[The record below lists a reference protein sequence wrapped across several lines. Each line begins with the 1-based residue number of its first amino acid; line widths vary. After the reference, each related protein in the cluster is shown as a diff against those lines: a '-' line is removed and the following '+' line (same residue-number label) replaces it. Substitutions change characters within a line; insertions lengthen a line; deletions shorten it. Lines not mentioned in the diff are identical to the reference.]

1 MSREGL
7 PIAERL
13 EAGCFP
19 HPVVHL
25 YRRETPISWV
35 LLTGTYAYK
44 IKKPVQLPFL
54 DASTLERRHF
64 LCQEELRLNR
74 RYAADL
80 YLDVVPIC
88 ERGGR
93 LCVAAPGEPVEY
105 AVRMHEFEPAQEL
118 SQQLTLGRVTV
129 AEMAEFGGSLGN
141 WHRSADVAPLET
153 AYATVELIGSQ
164 MLQNFDSLAVSSASA
179 QAPRL
184 AHLQRWTRE
193 QLQRLSP
200 LLQQRRSSQCIR
212 ECHGDLHAGNLV
224 HWQGRWL
231 PFDCLEFAPRLR
243 WIDVVSDVAFLY
255 MDLLHFR
262 REELG
267 YAFLTS
273 YLEHS
278 GDYEALRLLRL
289 YSVYRALVRAK
300 VAALRTAS
308 TAGAH
313 PIAGDARESE
323 LQQRLELA
331 DCLSES
337 RAPALILMHGVT
349 ASGKSYV
356 SARLIGA
363 LGAVRVRSDL
373 ERRRLLGAGDYSAAA
388 TGSTYERLGSCAQAA
403 LEAGERIIVDATFL
417 DQRQRRVFEQLAQR
431 YACPC
436 VIVSCS
442 ASPEILRRR
451 LAGRAREAN
460 DPSEATSEV
469 LERQLARQQS
479 LEASDSAHLIALDTS
494 SDDTIDSATDRLRAL
509 LKPAPRFARPGRREP
524 PRPFD
529 R

>member
-1 MSREGL
+1 
-7 PIAERL
+7 
-13 EAGCFP
+13 
-19 HPVVHL
+19 
-25 YRRETPISWV
+25 
-35 LLTGTYAYK
+35 
-44 IKKPVQLPFL
+44 
-54 DASTLERRHF
+54 
-64 LCQEELRLNR
+64 LR
-74 RYAADL
+74 
-80 YLDVVPIC
+80 
-88 ERGGR
+88 
-93 LCVAAPGEPVEY
+93 
-105 AVRMHEFEPAQEL
+105 EFELAQEL
-118 SQQLTLGRVTV
+118 SQQLALGHVTV
-129 AEMAEFGGSLGN
+129 AEMAEFGRSLSN
-141 WHRSADVAPLET
+141 WHRSAELATPET
-153 AYATVELIGSQ
+153 GYATVELIRSQ
-164 MLQNFDSLAVSSASA
+164 MLQNFDSLPVSSTSA
-179 QAPRL
+179 QTRGL

-193 QLQRLSP
+193 QLHRLSP

-231 PFDCLEFAPRLR
+231 PFDCLEFAPHLR
-243 WIDVVSDVAFLY
+243 WIDIVSDVAFLF
-255 MDLLHFR
+255 MDLLYFG

-267 YAFLTS
+267 YAFLAS

-308 TAGAH
+308 TAEAH
-313 PIAGDARESE
+313 PIALDARESE

-331 DCLSES
+331 DRLSEA

-356 SARLIGA
+356 SARLIAA

-373 ERRRLLGAGDYSAAA
+373 ERRRLVGAGDYSATA
-388 TGSTYERLGSCAQAA
+388 TQSTYERLGSCAQAA

-451 LAGRAREAN
+451 LAARAREAN
-460 DPSEATSEV
+460 DPSEATPEV
-469 LERQLARQQS
+469 LERQLARQRS
-479 LEASDSAHLIALDTS
+479 LETSDSAHLIALDTS
-494 SDDTIDSATDRLRAL
+494 SDDTIDSGTDRLRAL
-509 LKPAPRFARPGRREP
+509 LKPAQRFVPPGRRESE
-524 PRPFD
+524 RGID